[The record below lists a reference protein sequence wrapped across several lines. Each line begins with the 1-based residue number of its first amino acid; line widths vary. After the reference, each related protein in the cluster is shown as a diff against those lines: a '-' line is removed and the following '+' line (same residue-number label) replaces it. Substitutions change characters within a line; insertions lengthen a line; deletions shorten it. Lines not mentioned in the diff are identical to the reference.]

1 MHVLFVYSKGSNKVG
16 RPTIESQ
23 AYALEK
29 LCVKVTMHPL
39 SGKGVMGYI
48 DRITQLK
55 KTIRETKPDLIHAHY
70 SYNGFISSFASDKP
84 VITSLMGTDV
94 NDSNLWKPVI
104 RYFMKYKWST
114 TIMKSVEMQN
124 ELRSNVSSQ
133 FVIPNGVDLEKF
145 KPLEKMNCR
154 NQLGWNENKTI
165 ILFGAMPDNILKNF
179 KLATSAFNLLK
190 DDNFEMKTLD
200 RVSHDNVPLFLNA
213 ADILLL
219 TSKSEGSPNIIKEAM
234 ACNRPIITTDVGDVK
249 WLLDGVSN
257 CVIVPD
263 DPNTIAE
270 YIQSIL
276 EYTSKSNGRDRILEL
291 SLDSNSVAEA
301 VKGLYRRVLNIN
313 NE

>member
-94 NDSNLWKPVI
+94 NGSNLWRPII
-104 RYFMKYKWST
+104 RYFMKYKWSS
-114 TIMKSVEMQN
+114 TIMKSAEMKN
-124 ELRSNVSSQ
+124 ELNSNVSCQ
-133 FVIPNGVDLEKF
+133 FVVPNGVDLEKF
-145 KPLEKMNCR
+145 KPLKKIQCR
-154 NQLGWNENKTI
+154 KQLGWDKEKKI
-165 ILFGAMPDNILKNF
+165 ILFGGRPSNSVKNY
-179 KLATSAFNLLK
+179 KLASEAFSIIK
-190 DDNFEMKTLD
+190 DDKYDMKTLGGISND
-200 RVSHDNVPLFLNA
+200 TVPLLLNA
-213 ADILLL
+213 ADVLLL

-234 ACNRPIITTDVGDVK
+234 ACNLPIISTDVGDVK
-249 WLLDGVSN
+249 WLLEGVENSY
-257 CVIVPD
+257 ITSDKPD
-263 DPNTIAE
+263 TIANQLLLLFE
-270 YIQSIL
+270 CDNV
-276 EYTSKSNGRDRILEL
+276 SNGRNKLMQL
-291 SLDSNSVAEA
+291 HLDSQSVAIKIKNIYEN
-301 VKGLYRRVLNIN
+301 VLKIDKN
-313 NE
+313 